1 MSGPGYD
8 SDDEGNTPIVIDNGS
23 GMMKAGFGGQDAPQV
38 LFPSVVGFPRHQ
50 GVMVGM
56 GEKDVYVGDEAESKR
71 GILTLSYPVE
81 HGIVTSWDNMEKV
94 GHQQTACGC
103 LYITQELDRGQQ
115 IVHITWAIL

>member
-1 MSGPGYD
+1 MSGAGYD
-8 SDDEGNTPIVIDNGS
+8 SGDDEGNNPIVIDNGS

-56 GEKDVYVGDEAESKR
+56 GEKDAYVGDEAESKR

-94 GHQQTACGC
+94 GQQQCVCGC
-103 LYITQELDRGQQ
+103 LYTPGRLGVAVLIYF
-115 IVHITWAIL
+115 

>member
-103 LYITQELDRGQQ
+103 LYITRELDRGQQ
-115 IVHITWAIL
+115 IVHILWALL